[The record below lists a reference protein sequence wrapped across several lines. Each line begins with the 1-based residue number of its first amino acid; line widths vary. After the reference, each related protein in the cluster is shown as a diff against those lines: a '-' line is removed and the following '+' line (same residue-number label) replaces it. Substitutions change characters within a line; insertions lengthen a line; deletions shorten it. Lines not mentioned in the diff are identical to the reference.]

1 MEKRGANQTK
11 KDSRNGP
18 VPSPIPEKNKIAQTS
33 PSVPSR
39 FRGQLEAPFTPP
51 KQNQAI
57 RRAIYSDD
65 SNEIESSPLK
75 SFWMSLPPKENNSQK
90 YNSPPRSDESSIDPW
105 VDLPAWKTPPPVSGT
120 NLLPFYLDEKNVE
133 RSSSPVEHASLEVIK
148 KEEGSK
154 SDFTKK

>member
-1 MEKRGANQTK
+1 MEKRGTDQTK
-11 KDSRNGP
+11 MDSRNGP
-18 VPSPIPEKNKIAQTS
+18 VPSPLPEKNKIAQTS

-39 FRGQLEAPFTPP
+39 FRGQLEAFTPP
-51 KQNQAI
+51 KRNQTI

-75 SFWMSLPPKENNSQK
+75 NFWMSLPLKDNNTRK
-90 YNSPPRSDESSIDPW
+90 CNSPPSSDGSSINPW
-105 VDLPAWKTPPPVSGT
+105 GDLPEWETPPPVSGT

-133 RSSSPVEHASLEVIK
+133 HSSSPVEHASLEVIK